1 MARYAIVGL
10 GAYGSAAASALSR
23 ARQEVI
29 GFDLH
34 RPPHNQGSS
43 HGRSRVIREAY
54 WEHPV
59 YVPLVRESME
69 RWRQLE
75 ERSSRKLFTR
85 TGALLLGPAD
95 GPLIKGSLRSMRR
108 HRIEFEELDVHEVRN
123 RFPQF
128 DPGPDMVGLLEKQA
142 GVLHPEDC
150 IEAHLEEARS
160 NGADLHF
167 EEPVSS
173 WSDEGDSVHL
183 ETAQGEYV
191 VDGLLLCAG
200 AWMPDLEPALPLEVE
215 RQVMHWFEPTAEPET
230 PTPIFFFEESQ
241 GRHWY
246 GLPDSGD
253 GLKVANHHRGQ
264 TTTAE
269 TVDREV
275 AQSEIK
281 EIRES
286 LEARLPYANGRHL
299 RSCVCLYT
307 NTPDGHFII
316 DRHPES
322 PRALIASACSG
333 HGFKFSSFLG
343 GILAHLLISGRTPLD
358 LGLFRAGRFGN

>member
-1 MARYAIVGL
+1 M
-10 GAYGSAAASALSR
+10 
-23 ARQEVI
+23 I

-108 HRIEFEELDVHEVRN
+108 HRIEFEELDVHEVGN

-173 WSDEGDSVHL
+173 WSDEGDAVRL
-183 ETAQGEYV
+183 ETAQGEYA
-191 VDGLLLCAG
+191 VDGLLL
-200 AWMPDLEPALPLEVE
+200 
-215 RQVMHWFEPTAEPET
+215 
-230 PTPIFFFEESQ
+230 
-241 GRHWY
+241 
-246 GLPDSGD
+246 
-253 GLKVANHHRGQ
+253 
-264 TTTAE
+264 
-269 TVDREV
+269 
-275 AQSEIK
+275 
-281 EIRES
+281 
-286 LEARLPYANGRHL
+286 
-299 RSCVCLYT
+299 
-307 NTPDGHFII
+307 
-316 DRHPES
+316 
-322 PRALIASACSG
+322 
-333 HGFKFSSFLG
+333 
-343 GILAHLLISGRTPLD
+343 
-358 LGLFRAGRFGN
+358 